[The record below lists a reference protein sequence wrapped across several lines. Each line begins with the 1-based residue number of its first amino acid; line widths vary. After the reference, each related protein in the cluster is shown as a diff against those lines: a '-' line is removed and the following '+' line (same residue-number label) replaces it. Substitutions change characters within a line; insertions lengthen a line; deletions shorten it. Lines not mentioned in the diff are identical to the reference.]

1 MPRDVNVESIRVLRV
16 VRTSARKDRTQALNQ
31 MRSLISTAPEVIRA
45 ELRGL
50 NVFHLLERASSYRPG
65 TKRDIASLTKL
76 SLRLLARRAIT
87 LEEEVA
93 ELDAIVKPL
102 VKETAPKLVAAL
114 GIGTDAASALLVAA
128 GDNPDRQRNE
138 AAFAHLCGI
147 SPVEASSGKQHRHPL
162 NRSGDR
168 QANSAL
174 WHIVIARTVY
184 HPRTT
189 EYIAR
194 RTKEGLSKKESGSI
208 PQALRRSRG
217 LRLATSRETWG

>member
-1 MPRDVNVESIRVLRV
+1 MEQASPATCKPSGSASSRLTDQTANVAGAWESPTPKTPSRPLGPPDPSGDARDVNVESIRVLRV

-93 ELDAIVKPL
+93 ELDAIVKPF
-102 VKETAPKLVAAL
+102 VKETAPELV
-114 GIGTDAASALLVAA
+114 GRIG
-128 GDNPDRQRNE
+128 
-138 AAFAHLCGI
+138 
-147 SPVEASSGKQHRHPL
+147 HRDGCRFGAP
-162 NRSGDR
+162 
-168 QANSAL
+168 
-174 WHIVIARTVY
+174 
-184 HPRTT
+184 
-189 EYIAR
+189 
-194 RTKEGLSKKESGSI
+194 
-208 PQALRRSRG
+208 RRSRRQSRPPAQRG
-217 LRLATSRETWG
+217 CLCPPLRYFARRSQ